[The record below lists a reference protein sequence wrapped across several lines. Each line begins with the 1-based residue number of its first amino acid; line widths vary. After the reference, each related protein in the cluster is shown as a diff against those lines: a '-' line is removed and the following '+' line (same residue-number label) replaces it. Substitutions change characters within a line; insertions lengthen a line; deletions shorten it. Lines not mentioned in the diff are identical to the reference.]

1 MKVIMPVK
9 NDNGWEAELNPRF
22 GRTPF
27 FAVVNIEEEE
37 LEFIDNTA
45 QNAPSGAGVE
55 AAQIVAD
62 QKADL
67 MFTPNVGPRAFT
79 GLEKLHMKIYLA
91 NGTIKEAIEA
101 FKNDELEEVSEPTNE
116 AQHDH

>member
-9 NDNGWEAELNPRF
+9 NDNGWEAELNSRF

-27 FAVVNIEEEE
+27 FAVVNMDKDE
-37 LEFIDNTA
+37 LEFINNTA

-67 MFTPNVGPRAFT
+67 MFAPNVGPRAFS
-79 GLEKLHMKIYLA
+79 GLEKLNMKIYLA
-91 NGTIKEAIEA
+91 NGSIKNAVKA
-101 FKNDELEEVSEPTNE
+101 YKNDELEELSEPTNE
-116 AQHDH
+116 AKHDH

>member
-1 MKVIMPVK
+1 MPVK

-27 FAVVNIEEEE
+27 FAVINIDNDE
-37 LEFIDNTA
+37 LEFINNTA

-67 MFTPNVGPRAFT
+67 MFTPNVGPRAFS
-79 GLEKLHMKIYLA
+79 GLEKLNMKVYLA
-91 NGTIKEAIEA
+91 EGTIKEAVTA
-101 FKNDELEEVSEPTNE
+101 YKNDELKEVNKPTNE

>member
-1 MKVIMPVK
+1 MKAIMPVK
-9 NDNGWEAELNPRF
+9 NNNRWEAELNSRF

-27 FAVVNIEEEE
+27 FAVVNIEEDK

-67 MFTPNVGPRAFT
+67 MFTPNVGPRAFS
-79 GLEKLHMKIYLA
+79 GLKKLNMKIYLA
-91 NGTIKEAIEA
+91 NGTIKEAVEA
-101 FKNDELEEVSEPTNE
+101 YKNDELEEVNEPTNE
-116 AQHDH
+116 AKHDH